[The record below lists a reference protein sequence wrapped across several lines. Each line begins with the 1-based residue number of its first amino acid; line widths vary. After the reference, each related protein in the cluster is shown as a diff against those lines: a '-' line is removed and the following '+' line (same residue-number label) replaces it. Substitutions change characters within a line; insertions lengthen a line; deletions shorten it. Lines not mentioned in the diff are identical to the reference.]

1 MIRVDTSKGRAAIVT
16 TAMGEVAA
24 KVREV
29 GGDDRGPRVEEYQRL
44 VGLHPG
50 SPWCGGFTTWCT
62 TKGLGLTKKPKWA
75 SNGGMAVGG
84 WIGALNAL
92 KKAGMHEYY
101 APAGSG
107 QNAKVKPGWIFS
119 QGRTAEMAATARSGT
134 LTKGH
139 TGVVVGLD
147 PNDPDVFI
155 SAEGNTDGT
164 GSALGIGVYE
174 KRRQFSSPKMVGFYD
189 PVAAT
194 IATLKPEELAALE
207 AGQGVDFASIIKDEA
222 APGSAVASAGGASK
236 PGGGGGLLKLAA
248 AAAGIYFIT
257 KA

>member
-1 MIRVDTSKGRAAIVT
+1 MIKVDTSKGRAAIVV

-50 SPWCGGFTTWCT
+50 SPWCGGFTTWCA
-62 TKGLGLTKKPKWA
+62 TKGLGLTKKPRWA
-75 SNGGMAVGG
+75 SNGGMAIGG
-84 WIGALNAL
+84 WIGAVNAL
-92 KKAGMHEYY
+92 KKAGMHDYY

-119 QGRTAEMAATARSGT
+119 QGRDLETATKARSGT

-147 PNDPDVFI
+147 PNDPDIFI

-194 IATLKPEELAALE
+194 IATFKPEQLAALE
-207 AGQGVDFASIIKDEA
+207 AGQGADFASVIKDGST
-222 APGSAVASAGGASK
+222 PGSAVASAGGK
-236 PGGGGGLLKLAA
+236 GGGGGLLKLAA

>member
-1 MIRVDTSKGRAAIVT
+1 
-16 TAMGEVAA
+16 
-24 KVREV
+24 
-29 GGDDRGPRVEEYQRL
+29 
-44 VGLHPG
+44 
-50 SPWCGGFTTWCT
+50 
-62 TKGLGLTKKPKWA
+62 
-75 SNGGMAVGG
+75 
-84 WIGALNAL
+84 
-92 KKAGMHEYY
+92 
-101 APAGSG
+101 
-107 QNAKVKPGWIFS
+107 
-119 QGRTAEMAATARSGT
+119 MAATARSGT
-134 LTKGH
+134 LTKGP

-147 PNDPDVFI
+147 PNDPDIFI

-207 AGQGVDFASIIKDEA
+207 AGQGIDFASIIKDGPE
-222 APGSAVASAGGASK
+222 PGKPDSSK